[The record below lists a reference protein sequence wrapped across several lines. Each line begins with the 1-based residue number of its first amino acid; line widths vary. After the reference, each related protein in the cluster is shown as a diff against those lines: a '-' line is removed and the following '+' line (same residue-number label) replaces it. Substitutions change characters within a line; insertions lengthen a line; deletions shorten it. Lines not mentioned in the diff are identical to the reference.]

1 MMPKSVTGFRTAHMV
16 ISKPLHSLRDMLWLF
31 WVDVQ
36 GGMRM
41 FKVIEGGRGQAAQM
55 DDRSEE
61 GLGPSKDDVR
71 REAGRRLSASGYHL
85 SRIREFATG
94 VPMLTSL
101 KYLSLQIDFAAET
114 LSRLDPIPEDFHAD
128 GYWPAG

>member
-1 MMPKSVTGFRTAHMV
+1 
-16 ISKPLHSLRDMLWLF
+16 
-31 WVDVQ
+31 
-36 GGMRM
+36 M

-55 DDRSEE
+55 DDWSEE
-61 GLGPSKDDVR
+61 RRGPSKDDVR
-71 REAGRRLSASGYHL
+71 REAARRISESGYHL

-94 VPMLTSL
+94 VPMLASL

-114 LSRLDPIPEDFHAD
+114 LSRFDPIPEDFRSD

>member
-1 MMPKSVTGFRTAHMV
+1 V
-16 ISKPLHSLRDMLWLF
+16 
-31 WVDVQ
+31 VDVQ

-41 FKVIEGGRGQAAQM
+41 FKVIEGGLGRAVQIN
-55 DDRSEE
+55 DRAEA
-61 GLGPSKDDVR
+61 GPGPSREDVR
-71 REAGRRLSASGYHL
+71 QEANRRLKESGYHP

-94 VPMLTSL
+94 VPMLASL

-114 LSRLDPIPEDFHAD
+114 LSRLDPIPDDFRSD

>member
-1 MMPKSVTGFRTAHMV
+1 
-16 ISKPLHSLRDMLWLF
+16 
-31 WVDVQ
+31 
-36 GGMRM
+36 M
-41 FKVIEGGRGQAAQM
+41 FKVIEGGRGQAMQM

-71 REAGRRLSASGYHL
+71 REAARRLSASGYHL

>member
-1 MMPKSVTGFRTAHMV
+1 V
-16 ISKPLHSLRDMLWLF
+16 
-31 WVDVQ
+31 
-36 GGMRM
+36 
-41 FKVIEGGRGQAAQM
+41 QM

-61 GLGPSKDDVR
+61 GRGPSKDDVR
-71 REAGRRLSASGYHL
+71 REAARRLNESGYHL

-94 VPMLTSL
+94 VPMLASL

-114 LSRLDPIPEDFHAD
+114 LSRHDPIPEDFHAD

>member
-1 MMPKSVTGFRTAHMV
+1 
-16 ISKPLHSLRDMLWLF
+16 
-31 WVDVQ
+31 
-36 GGMRM
+36 M
-41 FKVIEGGRGQAAQM
+41 FKVIEGGRGQAMQM

-71 REAGRRLSASGYHL
+71 REAARRLSASGYHL

-114 LSRLDPIPEDFHAD
+114 LSRLDPIPEDFRAD